1 MVVDE
6 GGVGRRMSEPA
17 AVLWDMDGTLVDTE
31 KLWDVPLSEAAERL
45 GLRLS
50 AQQRAEFVG
59 SNMDDTVTALLGFAG
74 LAVTESRCAEISGL
88 IIERIGELFS
98 QPLPWRPGAVEALGS
113 VRAAGW
119 SAALVTSTQ
128 RRITELA
135 LHTIGAEHFDATVC
149 GDEVGG
155 HNKPDP
161 EPYLRAARLLGVDPA
176 RCVAVEDSAAGAA
189 SARAAGAAVLVV
201 PCDAPVEPGQRT
213 VLRDSLVGVDAAEL
227 ARVYADQPW

>member
-1 MVVDE
+1 MVT
-6 GGVGRRMSEPA
+6 GGGRVGLPRREPA

-31 KLWDVPLSEAAERL
+31 KLWDVPLREAAERL
-45 GLRLS
+45 GVRLS

-59 SNMDDTVTALLGFAG
+59 SNMNDTVTALLGFAG
-74 LAVTESRCAEISGL
+74 LAVTEPRCAEISGL
-88 IIERIGELFS
+88 IVERIGELFS
-98 QPLPWRPGAVEALGS
+98 QPLPWRPGAVEALDS

-119 SAALVTSTQ
+119 PAALVTSTQ
-128 RRITELA
+128 RRTTELA

-201 PCDAPVEPGQRT
+201 PCDAPVDAGERT

-227 ARVYADQPW
+227 RSIFTEVAG